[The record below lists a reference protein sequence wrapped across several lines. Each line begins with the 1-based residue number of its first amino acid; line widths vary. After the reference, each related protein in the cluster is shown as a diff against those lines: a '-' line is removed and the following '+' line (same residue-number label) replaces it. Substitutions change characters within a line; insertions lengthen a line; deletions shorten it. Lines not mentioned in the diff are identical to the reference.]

1 MCIRDSDSYVSQYGD
16 IDGTLDS
23 GHSRFQSSQHIRL
36 RSDQDHQAD
45 IASRPAPPSEQSPVS
60 AKAALDSVVERV
72 SSGKNRAPKE
82 LTMPSGG
89 LKFSQLRKAPS
100 KGEKHHI
107 PGVRRLE

>member
-1 MCIRDSDSYVSQYGD
+1 MNRNN
-16 IDGTLDS
+16 
-23 GHSRFQSSQHIRL
+23 SRFQTSQHIRL

-45 IASRPAPPSEQSPVS
+45 IASRPVPPSEHNPVS
-60 AKAALDSVVERV
+60 AKDALDSVVNSV
-72 SSGKNRAPKE
+72 LSGKRRVAKQIT
-82 LTMPSGG
+82 LPSDG